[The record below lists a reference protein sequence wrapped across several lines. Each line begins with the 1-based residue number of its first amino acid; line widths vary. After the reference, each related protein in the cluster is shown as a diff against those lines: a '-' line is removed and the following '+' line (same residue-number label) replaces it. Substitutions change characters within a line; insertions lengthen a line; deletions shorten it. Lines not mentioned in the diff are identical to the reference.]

1 MDFWSYNPGAVND
14 AQNAKLYV
22 TNDKEYLYVAATLT
36 KAQMDTGC
44 TSAGEIWQY
53 ANFGFS
59 VSGYD
64 KDSTVKVIE
73 FEGDKYEQYTSF
85 CLGFVNGK
93 PAAQCKTQG
102 IDPWELPAENYA
114 VAYDAASE
122 AYTYELKVPMN
133 RTNINLHDG
142 LDIALSA
149 SIAQQR
155 VGTAFANVYQIATG
169 YAFCGGPGNMA
180 HKDGNAL
187 RITLNDT
194 RKNIDVF
201 VKDTAPAIS
210 QAVTIDGRITDAE
223 WGGGPVVS
231 TTPGHCQ
238 ATWGNFWQFDPSSV
252 NPEQNVRLYVTNDA
266 KYLYIGAT
274 IDECDLDETCTNVSD
289 LYKSAHFIFSVS
301 GYDKDHTVKI
311 IPFEGRTMSSTPDS

>member
-1 MDFWSYNPGAVND
+1 
-14 AQNAKLYV
+14 
-22 TNDKEYLYVAATLT
+22 
-36 KAQMDTGC
+36 
-44 TSAGEIWQY
+44 
-53 ANFGFS
+53 
-59 VSGYD
+59 
-64 KDSTVKVIE
+64 
-73 FEGDKYEQYTSF
+73 
-85 CLGFVNGK
+85 
-93 PAAQCKTQG
+93 
-102 IDPWELPAENYA
+102 
-114 VAYDAASE
+114 
-122 AYTYELKVPMN
+122 MN

-238 ATWGNFWQFDPSSV
+238 AT
-252 NPEQNVRLYVTNDA
+252 
-266 KYLYIGAT
+266 
-274 IDECDLDETCTNVSD
+274 
-289 LYKSAHFIFSVS
+289 
-301 GYDKDHTVKI
+301 
-311 IPFEGRTMSSTPDS
+311 